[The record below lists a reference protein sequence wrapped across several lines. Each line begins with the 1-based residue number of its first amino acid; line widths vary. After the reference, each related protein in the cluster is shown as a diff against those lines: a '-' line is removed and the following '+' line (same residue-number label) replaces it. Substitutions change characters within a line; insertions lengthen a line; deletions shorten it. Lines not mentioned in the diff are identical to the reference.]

1 MKSKLIAVLLILIP
15 VSGIMAQIPLIV
27 SEDSLKIG
35 KNLLPGFSVNIPES
49 DYDKTLDAWK
59 RELQASTKSKVVT
72 ENNEMSIF
80 GAILKNLSPNP
91 MNVYS
96 RLIRLDSMLQLYVSM
111 EKKKDEYIE
120 RATSV
125 AEYIKVKDYLKQ
137 FAKDQYIVVAKA
149 QADAEDKK
157 LYNLQKELSSLENE
171 KSRMQKS
178 IQSDKDIITVDN
190 NNISFQNDELR
201 AVEAALKEQNNLLST
216 MEEGAARKEKSEQIK
231 ELEKRKRKALSS
243 IESSENRVAKARNDI
258 DKVNNEIPINEQ
270 KQARLIEQVNQQE
283 AVSLKYAEKLKRI
296 REY

>member
-15 VSGIMAQIPLIV
+15 VSGIMAQIPIIV

>member
-1 MKSKLIAVLLILIP
+1 MKSKVILILLILIP
-15 VSGIMAQIPLIV
+15 VIGIKSQIPVIV

-35 KNLLPGFSVNIPES
+35 KNLLPGFSVTIPES

-96 RLIRLDSMLQLYVSM
+96 RLIRLDSMLQLFVSL

-120 RATSV
+120 RTTSV

-137 FAKDQYIVVAKA
+137 FAKNQYIDVAKA
-149 QADAEDKK
+149 QSDAEDKK

-190 NNISFQNDELR
+190 NNITFQNDELR
-201 AVEAALKEQNNLLST
+201 TVEAALKEQNNLLST

-231 ELEKRKRKALSS
+231 ELEKRKKRALNS
-243 IESSENRVAKARNDI
+243 IESSENRVTKARNAI
-258 DKVNNEIPINEQ
+258 DKANNELPINEQ

>member
-1 MKSKLIAVLLILIP
+1 MKSKVILILLILIP
-15 VSGIMAQIPLIV
+15 VIGIKSQIPVIV

-35 KNLLPGFSVNIPES
+35 KNLLPGFSVTIPES
-49 DYDKTLDAWK
+49 NYDKTLDAWK

-96 RLIRLDSMLQLYVSM
+96 RLIRLDSMLQLFVSL

-120 RATSV
+120 RTTSV

-137 FAKDQYIVVAKA
+137 FAKNQYIDVAKA
-149 QADAEDKK
+149 QSDAEDKK

-171 KSRMQKS
+171 KSRMQIS

-190 NNISFQNDELR
+190 NNITFQNDELR
-201 AVEAALKEQNNLLST
+201 TVEAALKEQNNLLST

-231 ELEKRKRKALSS
+231 ELEKRKKRALNS
-243 IESSENRVAKARNDI
+243 IESSENRVAKARNAI
-258 DKVNNEIPINEQ
+258 DKANNELPINEQ

>member
-1 MKSKLIAVLLILIP
+1 MKSKVIFILLILIP
-15 VSGIMAQIPLIV
+15 LIGIKSQIPIIV

-91 MNVYS
+91 MNIYS
-96 RLIRLDSMLQLYVSM
+96 RLTRLDSMLRLYVSM

-120 RATSV
+120 RTTSV

-137 FAKDQYIVVAKA
+137 FAKDQYIEVAKA
-149 QADAEDKK
+149 QSDAEDKK
-157 LYNLQKELSSLENE
+157 LYNLQQELSLIENKKSKLLKSIESDKALIISEKDNIALQNNELQTVDAAIKEQAGSNAKSDQVKEL
-171 KSRMQKS
+171 
-178 IQSDKDIITVDN
+178 D
-190 NNISFQNDELR
+190 
-201 AVEAALKEQNNLLST
+201 
-216 MEEGAARKEKSEQIK
+216 
-231 ELEKRKRKALSS
+231 KRKKKVLNS
-243 IESSENRVAKARNDI
+243 IESSERKIAKASNAI
-258 DKVNNEIPINEQ
+258 DKANNEIPVNEQ
-270 KQARLIEQVNQQE
+270 KQARVKEQVVQQE
-283 AVSLKYAEKLKRI
+283 AVSFRYADKLRRI